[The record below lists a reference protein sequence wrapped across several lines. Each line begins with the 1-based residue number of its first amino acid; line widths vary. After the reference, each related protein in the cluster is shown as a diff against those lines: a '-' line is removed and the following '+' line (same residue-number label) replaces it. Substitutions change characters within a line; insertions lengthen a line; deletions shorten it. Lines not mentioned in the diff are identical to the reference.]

1 MSILTQKQKDI
12 LIVFVDIERA
22 TVLVADNFKSIIKN
36 EIKLGGKKFI
46 VDLSE
51 CDFIDSTF
59 LSALVN
65 SFKNIVE
72 VGGELRVVG
81 LKPAVN
87 AMFQLTRLSK
97 IFDIY
102 FDEKEALNSF
112 N

>member
-1 MSILTQKQKDI
+1 MSILTQKRKDI
-12 LIVFVDIERA
+12 LIILIDLERA
-22 TVLVADNFKSIIKN
+22 TTVIAEKFKSIIQS
-36 EIKLGGKKFI
+36 EIESNGKKFI

-51 CDFIDSTF
+51 CEFIDSTF
-59 LSALVN
+59 LSALVS
-65 SFKNIVE
+65 SFKKIVN
-72 VGGELRVVG
+72 VGGELRIFG

-112 N
+112 D

>member
-1 MSILTQKQKDI
+1 MSIITQKRNDLLII
-12 LIVFVDIERA
+12 LVDAERA
-22 TVLVADNFKSIIKN
+22 TVLLADNFKNVIKN
-36 EIKLGGKKFI
+36 EIKIGCEKFI

-51 CDFIDSTF
+51 CEFIDSTF
-59 LSALVN
+59 LSALVS

-72 VGGELRVVG
+72 VDGQLKVVG

>member
-22 TVLVADNFKSIIKN
+22 TVLVSDNFKSIIKN
-36 EIKLGGKKFI
+36 EIKLGCKKFI